1 MATTVNIAAL
11 ARRTGVAP
19 DTLRKW
25 EQRYGVLH
33 PARTRGGQRRYSEL
47 DIARVEWLKARVE
60 EGIRIGEAAAMLE
73 TAPET
78 AATAEELRA
87 AILRAVAA
95 GDRDCVAALI
105 DRSLALHPLPV
116 VLQGVLAP
124 ALRDVGDGWA
134 SGEISI
140 AHEHLVTS
148 IVRSR
153 LEALLLGGRGARR
166 GSAVVAC
173 PAGERH
179 ELGAMMFGV
188 LLRADGWRVFNLG
201 ADLPVAETLAF
212 AESRSA
218 GVIGLSVTLPRN
230 LAALSDELTSMRRR
244 PATRLL
250 IGGAAAA
257 PERVQPLRAVP
268 APNDLGDAVR
278 AVRPEEPARTPLS
291 PPAA

>member
-1 MATTVNIAAL
+1 MASLNIAAL

-87 AILRAVAA
+87 AILRAVAG
-95 GDRDCVAALI
+95 GDRDGVAALV

-116 VLQGVLAP
+116 ALQAVLAP

-140 AHEHLVTS
+140 AQEHLVTS
-148 IVRSR
+148 VVRSR
-153 LEALLLGGRGARR
+153 LETLLLGGRGARR

-201 ADLPVAETLAF
+201 ADLPLAETLAF

-218 GVIGLSVTLPRN
+218 SVIGLSVTLPRN
-230 LAALSDELTSMRRR
+230 LAALVGELVSLGPR
-244 PATRLL
+244 PAVRLL
-250 IGGAAAA
+250 VGGAAAT
-257 PERVQPLRAVP
+257 PERMRRLPVVA
-268 APNDLGDAVR
+268 APRDLGEAVR
-278 AVRPEEPARTPLS
+278 AARPQEAARTPLGR
-291 PPAA
+291 PAA